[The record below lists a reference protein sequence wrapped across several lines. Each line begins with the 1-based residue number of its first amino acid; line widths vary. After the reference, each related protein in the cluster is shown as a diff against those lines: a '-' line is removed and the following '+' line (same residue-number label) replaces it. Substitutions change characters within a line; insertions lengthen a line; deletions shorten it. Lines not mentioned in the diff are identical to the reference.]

1 MIMLPGCMINKL
13 KAGVYI
19 LIFLLS
25 TISINAQQKSLSLD
39 NVLDIVRTYHPVV
52 RQASLAVDSA
62 RAAELSAMGA
72 FDPSFYVNNQRK
84 TFDGKHYYFYNNPEL
99 KVPTWYGIDLK
110 AGIENNGGER
120 LTREVTTG
128 QTSYA
133 GVSFPLLKNL
143 ITDRRRT
150 TVQQARLIVKQS
162 EAARLNE
169 INDILYQ
176 TAVAYWNW
184 QREYQVYNVL
194 LNILK
199 TNRERLSLVRRSF
212 TGGDRAAI
220 DTIEATTQLQS
231 FELMAVEAQY
241 RWIASGFELSNYLWL
256 NNDQPFE
263 LSNDIIPDTTWKAVN
278 INQVA
283 ITPLEDALIIARENH
298 PKLVT
303 INRKLD
309 VLEAERR
316 LKFQSLLP
324 TFNFNY
330 NFLSKG
336 YSPIKGIGQN
346 VFENNYK
353 YGVEFGL
360 PLFLRQGRGDYKT
373 AKIKLEITSLQ
384 RQQVKLEIENK
395 VKYYFNQLLALRT
408 QVNIVEQTLSNY
420 IKLLQAEEVKF
431 SIGESSLFLI
441 NSRENKVFETRQK
454 LLETKTKFFI
464 TLSALQWASGS
475 QQ

>member
-1 MIMLPGCMINKL
+1 MPK
-13 KAGVYI
+13 
-19 LIFLLS
+19 
-25 TISINAQQKSLSLD
+25 QKSLSLD

-84 TFDGKHYYFYNNPEL
+84 TFDGKNYYFYNNPEL

>member
-1 MIMLPGCMINKL
+1 MIILPGCMINKL

-19 LIFLLS
+19 LIFLLF

-84 TFDGKHYYFYNNPEL
+84 TFDGKNYYFYNNPEL

-143 ITDRRRT
+143 ITDKRRT

>member
-1 MIMLPGCMINKL
+1 
-13 KAGVYI
+13 
-19 LIFLLS
+19 
-25 TISINAQQKSLSLD
+25 
-39 NVLDIVRTYHPVV
+39 
-52 RQASLAVDSA
+52 
-62 RAAELSAMGA
+62 
-72 FDPSFYVNNQRK
+72 
-84 TFDGKHYYFYNNPEL
+84 
-99 KVPTWYGIDLK
+99 
-110 AGIENNGGER
+110 
-120 LTREVTTG
+120 
-128 QTSYA
+128 
-133 GVSFPLLKNL
+133 
-143 ITDRRRT
+143 
-150 TVQQARLIVKQS
+150 
-162 EAARLNE
+162 
-169 INDILYQ
+169 
-176 TAVAYWNW
+176 
-184 QREYQVYNVL
+184 
-194 LNILK
+194 
-199 TNRERLSLVRRSF
+199 
-212 TGGDRAAI
+212 
-220 DTIEATTQLQS
+220 
-231 FELMAVEAQY
+231 MAVEAQY
-241 RWIASGFELSNYLWL
+241 RWIASGLELSNYLWL
-256 NNDQPFE
+256 NNEQPFQ
-263 LSNDIIPDTTWKAVN
+263 LSNDIIPDTTWKEVN
-278 INQVA
+278 ISQVA
-283 ITPLEDALIIARENH
+283 ITPLEDALTVARESH

-324 TFNFNY
+324 TFNLNY

-408 QVNIVEQTLSNY
+408 QVNIVEQTLNNY
-420 IKLLQAEEVKF
+420 IRLLQAEEVKF

>member
-1 MIMLPGCMINKL
+1 MLPGCMINKP

-39 NVLDIVRTYHPVV
+39 NVLDIVRRYHPVV

-84 TFDGKHYYFYNNPEL
+84 TFDGKNYYFYNNPEL

-408 QVNIVEQTLSNY
+408 QVNIVEQTLNNY
-420 IKLLQAEEVKF
+420 IRLLQAEEVKF

>member
-1 MIMLPGCMINKL
+1 MIILPGCMINKL

-84 TFDGKHYYFYNNPEL
+84 TFDGKNYYFYNNPEL

>member
-1 MIMLPGCMINKL
+1 MIMLLECMINKL

-19 LIFLLS
+19 VFFLLS
-25 TISINAQQKSLSLD
+25 TVSINAQQKSLSLD

-84 TFDGKHYYFYNNPEL
+84 TFDGKNYYFYNNPEL

-120 LTREVTTG
+120 LTPEVTAG

-133 GVSFPLLKNL
+133 GLSVPLLKNL
-143 ITDRRRT
+143 VTDRRRT

-184 QREYQVYNVL
+184 QREFQVYNVL
-194 LNILK
+194 LNILN

-212 TGGDRAAI
+212 AGGDRAAI

-231 FELMAVEAQY
+231 FELLAVEAQY
-241 RWIASGFELSNYLWL
+241 RWIASGLELSNYLWL
-256 NNDQPFE
+256 NNEQPFQ
-263 LSNDIIPDTTWKAVN
+263 LSNDIIPDTTWKEVN
-278 INQVA
+278 ISQVA

-408 QVNIVEQTLSNY
+408 QVNIIERTLNNY
-420 IKLLQAEEVKF
+420 IRLLQAEEVKF